1 MFGGRHQRDS
11 NIRKRNGSNT
21 STSVD
26 ITTSLNVLNVAM
38 TDVSVPKQ
46 TLDNGSNIIKSVD
59 NLTEAE
65 DLVTLDEVTHDL
77 NVLLVGCKGNGK
89 SHTGNT
95 ILGQEAFMVAR
106 RGGTEKSSLGSSSL
120 EADGVSRKVTVVD
133 TPGVSQE
140 MTESEFEELVR
151 AVKMVPE
158 GFDAICLVWDYNN
171 SERNE
176 DKEVQVF
183 QSLHR
188 LFGDELYEHLV
199 ILVTRAQQ
207 KNIPEFIEELPNNM
221 KRIADKANA
230 HYRITRMEHIINE
243 AGVSQAAVVEHNQ
256 QQAPSGFYNEQTD
269 SDQKEMK
276 DTSSCCKFH
285 EKIIAMDDKL
295 NGKEPAASEQLKL
308 FLSLIQ
314 ESSKESGRYT
324 TSNLSPCC
332 QIPPGEDLCVVL
344 LGNTGVGKSHT
355 GNSIIGQNVFSVS
368 DRMSS
373 ETQDYV
379 REELKVADRKI
390 TVVDTPPLT
399 QNCVEDKKR
408 LITELEDIK
417 KICASYILIL
427 IISLGR
433 ITRGDVEMAVMIH
446 DMLKEF
452 WNYSIV
458 LFTCKEKLPC
468 NENDY
473 LTSAPK
479 ELTDMI
485 QKCGQR
491 YVFFDNITK
500 DETKRRMQR
509 VELITLA
516 DGIINKT
523 PRRDDTNQQLD
534 SSSDTSEN
542 RPLLENEGPM
552 FQNRGIRQF
561 GHYCFSLLPT
571 VKDVSICS
579 FTLVIIFCI
588 VCILLV
594 LGPVILTYFLAK
606 SMPM

>member
-1 MFGGRHQRDS
+1 MFGGRNQRDS
-11 NIRKRNGSNT
+11 NVRKRNGSNT

-26 ITTSLNVLNVAM
+26 FPTSLHVNVEMA
-38 TDVSVPKQ
+38 DVSV
-46 TLDNGSNIIKSVD
+46 SVD
-59 NLTEAE
+59 NLTETE
-65 DLVTLDEVTHDL
+65 DLVTLDKLTHNQLQDL

-95 ILGQEAFMVAR
+95 ILGQEAFRVTR
-106 RGGTEKSSLGSSSL
+106 KGGTQKASLSSSSH
-120 EADGVSRKVTVVD
+120 EVDGVSRKVTVVD

-158 GFDAICLVWDYNN
+158 GFDAICLVWDYND

-188 LFGDELYEHLV
+188 LFGDGLYDHLV
-199 ILVTRAQQ
+199 ILVTHAQQ
-207 KNIPEFIEELPNNM
+207 KDIPEFIEGLPENM
-221 KRIADKANA
+221 KKIADKANA
-230 HYRITRMEHIINE
+230 QYRITCMKHIINE
-243 AGVSQAAVVEHNQ
+243 AGVSQAAVDELSNSSNQ
-256 QQAPSGFYNEQTD
+256 QQAPSGFHNEQTD

-276 DTSSCCKFH
+276 DTSSYCRFH

-314 ESSKESGRYT
+314 ELSKESGRRYT
-324 TSNLSPCC
+324 ASNLSPCC
-332 QIPPGEDLCVVL
+332 HIPPGEDLCVVL

-379 REELKVADRKI
+379 RRESHMGGRKI

-399 QNCVEDKKR
+399 QNCVEEEKR
-408 LITELEDIK
+408 LLTEIEDIK
-417 KICASYILIL
+417 KICATYILIM
-427 IISLGR
+427 IVSLGR
-433 ITRGDVEMAVMIH
+433 ITRGDVVMADRIH
-446 DMLKEF
+446 DMLTDV
-452 WNYSIV
+452 WNWSIV
-458 LFTCKEKLPC
+458 LFTGKDKLPC

-479 ELTDMI
+479 ELTDI
-485 QKCGQR
+485 VQNCGER

-500 DETKRRMQR
+500 DETKRRMQQIQ
-509 VELITLA
+509 LIMLA
-516 DGIINKT
+516 DSMINKT
-523 PRRDDTNQQLD
+523 QSKDDTNQQLD

-561 GHYCFSLLPT
+561 GHYCYSLT
-571 VKDVSICS
+571 RKVKDVSICS
-579 FTLVIIFCI
+579 CILFIFCI
-588 VCILLV
+588 ILFV
-594 LGPVILTYFLAK
+594 LWPAIVVYFLAK
-606 SMPM
+606 SMPI